1 MTWFVSAP
9 SFSISAVTV
18 SFRVNGTER
27 SEETERIA
35 RPARTMLVR
44 PPQPVP
50 Q

>member
-27 SEETERIA
+27 IA